1 MYVEKNDRK
10 TMISE
15 KTKHTSC
22 ILKRNFINVGSKITN
37 PLIKNV
43 NILTQIQPVE

>member
-22 ILKRNFINVGSKITN
+22 ILKRNFINVGSKITKSA
-37 PLIKNV
+37 KNV